1 MNRAWDELM
10 LIQREQQRYSD
21 IKLDLAQDLEDCK
34 QRQKKLED
42 VSCAM
47 FLTGK
52 MLKGLSFINLKCT
65 SCPDLFL
72 N

>member
-21 IKLDLAQDLEDCK
+21 IKLDLAQDLEDCR

-42 VSCAM
+42 VSFAI
-47 FLTGK
+47 FLTCK
-52 MLKGLSFINLKCT
+52 MLEV
-65 SCPDLFL
+65 
-72 N
+72 